1 MSGCVSSG
9 RPWIPPKETAQA
21 AQAWEKSNHPERKRE
36 WIFIDEQFVEVKDS
50 ILTNSSDSNGGKIIV
65 QDGFKPEP
73 QKFLGESE
81 EIQHVNQEEEKE
93 QRWSAYYFIYST
105 IPVKK
110 DNWWH
115 MQIGNLSRSKDS
127 WAKQIE
133 NQQSL
138 RASCKD
144 KDVDKIEIR
153 IKDKFT
159 RAKLHQEL
167 DPSESGLPS
176 LNKLV
181 KNLTSWICL
190 NNDNLYAPQQS
201 SF

>member
-1 MSGCVSSG
+1 MCLLLSGCVSSG

-21 AQAWEKSNHPERKRE
+21 AQAWGKLKNPELKRE

-50 ILTNSSDSNGGKIIV
+50 VLQNSSDSNGEILIV
-65 QDGFKPEP
+65 PDSFKPQP

-81 EIQHVNQEEEKE
+81 EMPQVNQDERKE

-105 IPVKK
+105 IPAKK

-115 MQIGNLSRSKDS
+115 MQIGSLSRSKDT
-127 WAKQIE
+127 WTKQIE

-144 KDVDKIEIR
+144 KEVDKVEVR
-153 IKDKFT
+153 TKGQFT
-159 RAKLHQEL
+159 RAKLNQEL

-176 LNKLV
+176 LKKLV

-190 NNDNLYAPQQS
+190 NHNNLYAPQ
-201 SF
+201 

>member
-1 MSGCVSSG
+1 M
-9 RPWIPPKETAQA
+9 
-21 AQAWEKSNHPERKRE
+21 
-36 WIFIDEQFVEVKDS
+36 EVKHS
-50 ILTNSSDSNGGKIIV
+50 ILKSSSDSDRAKIKV
-65 QDGFKPEP
+65 QDGYSPAP

-81 EIQHVNQEEEKE
+81 EFPNFYQDEEEDEE

-115 MQIGNLSRSKDS
+115 MQIGTLSRSKDS

-133 NQQSL
+133 KQQSL

-153 IKDKFT
+153 VKGKFT

-190 NNDNLYAPQQS
+190 NNDKLYAPQQS

>member
-21 AQAWEKSNHPERKRE
+21 AQAWKKTNNPELKRN
-36 WIFIDEQFVEVKDS
+36 WIFIDEQFVEVNNTLP
-50 ILTNSSDSNGGKIIV
+50 IVSDQNREKIIV
-65 QDGFKPEP
+65 HNNFKPQP
-73 QKFLGESE
+73 QKFFGESE
-81 EIQHVNQEEEKE
+81 EIAQANQDEKKE

>member
-1 MSGCVSSG
+1 M
-9 RPWIPPKETAQA
+9 
-21 AQAWEKSNHPERKRE
+21 
-36 WIFIDEQFVEVKDS
+36 EVKDS
-50 ILTNSSDSNGGKIIV
+50 ILTSSSDSHGGKIIV

-190 NNDNLYAPQQS
+190 NNDKLYAPQQS